1 MPYINI
7 DIDLDD
13 VYDDMTSSEKRL
25 MAEWLDTDGYCIV
38 GDIDNY
44 TDDFI
49 IENQSLEDEFWV
61 EYIKKL
67 FHGRLQLSPEDEETI
82 KQIANKL

>member
-1 MPYINI
+1 MPYINV

-13 VYDDMTSSEKRL
+13 VYDDMISSEKRL
-25 MAEWLDTDGYCIV
+25 MAEWLESDGYCTT
-38 GDIDNY
+38 GK
-44 TDDFI
+44 TDDYTNDFTI
-49 IENQSLEDEFWV
+49 TDPSMEDEFWI

-67 FHGRLQLSPEDEETI
+67 FHGRLRLSIEDEETI